1 MALATNIVS
10 RGRVYYV
17 RVAVPKDLQARIG
30 KAEVWRSLRTKDQR
44 DARRLAPA
52 VLADLH
58 AEWEDMRRRRS
69 PASVDVHRIARTFY
83 DRELDLDRQR
93 RARLPEADELEVEQA
108 RLLDPGHLARLSA
121 ELGSRNGKD
130 LGLAVMD
137 ASLEFA
143 VMRDAANMDEAN
155 RKVLLATLRD
165 HLRRGETVLVRSAA
179 DEAIDREGLQ
189 VDKGTPAYRELC
201 QALQRAW
208 IQALERTVERDQGK
222 WDGRPT
228 DEVVSIPPGAPE
240 PTKAPPGESVM
251 DLFDAYAD
259 ENPKNVKADTLLQN
273 RKIIALFAQ
282 CVGSAFPA
290 TAIDKSV
297 VREWKMLLRKFLIR
311 AAEIREFKKLSFREV
326 VRRNEQLKRPTLTAK
341 TVNKYLSGLGA
352 FCH

>member
-17 RVAVPKDLQARIG
+17 RVAVPKDLQDRIG

-69 PASVDVHRIARTFY
+69 PASVDVHRIARAFY

-93 RARLPEADELEVEQA
+93 RARLPEGDQLEVEQA
-108 RLLDPGHLARLSA
+108 RLLDPGYLERLSV
-121 ELGSRNGKD
+121 EFGSRNGKYLD
-130 LGLAVMD
+130 LAVMD
-137 ASLEFA
+137 ASLEFV

-179 DEAIDREGLQ
+179 DEAIDRKGLQ

-222 WDGRPT
+222 WDG
-228 DEVVSIPPGAPE
+228 VAL
-240 PTKAPPGESVM
+240 PTKWCR
-251 DLFDAYAD
+251 
-259 ENPKNVKADTLLQN
+259 LLL
-273 RKIIALFAQ
+273 A
-282 CVGSAFPA
+282 
-290 TAIDKSV
+290 
-297 VREWKMLLRKFLIR
+297 LLRPP
-311 AAEIREFKKLSFREV
+311 
-326 VRRNEQLKRPTLTAK
+326 RRLQA
-341 TVNKYLSGLGA
+341 SA
-352 FCH
+352 